1 MSCVR
6 HQSSNPP
13 RERCYYSGQHNRY
26 AKVPYSPTIASQDAY
41 RTGYCAGWR
50 SLDSQSSSFEMQ
62 SSGREYCSA
71 RGDQPFT
78 DTRMV
83 TGRASSCRQESV
95 RSVDPNVLE
104 KMQTALK
111 MLEDSNVAMQTR
123 NQSLVEENKALLAK
137 LDEERNEVLRL
148 EKKMM
153 VLRMEL
159 DREKLRLLETKEA
172 AEQCKHAPAVE
183 ANGTSTTN
191 IITKL
196 DRGVQIWA
204 VCSGCQRKLESCEKL
219 PPTVT
224 ITKSELEELEKDMKA
239 LRDTIIAREE
249 AWDKAMEREQNYR
262 QQLTRF
268 TTETITARHM
278 ADTRYEEL
286 QAVNKALSEKES
298 ELKSLQKEN
307 LYLNKLTTKLYNCQ
321 QSYKDEHQ
329 RNSFL
334 LDEKDQRYIEDILRR
349 SSSGKNKQKQKPR
362 TTEKN
367 YGNQASPR
375 DRSAR
380 TKDQGGPLKQPK
392 R

>member
-1 MSCVR
+1 MLS
-6 HQSSNPP
+6 
-13 RERCYYSGQHNRY
+13 
-26 AKVPYSPTIASQDAY
+26 
-41 RTGYCAGWR
+41 
-50 SLDSQSSSFEMQ
+50 
-62 SSGREYCSA
+62 
-71 RGDQPFT
+71 
-78 DTRMV
+78 
-83 TGRASSCRQESV
+83 GRASSCRQETV
-95 RSVDPNVLE
+95 RSVDPNVIE
-104 KMQTALK
+104 KMQATLK
-111 MLEDSNVAMQTR
+111 MLEESNMAVQSR
-123 NQSLVEENKALLAK
+123 NQSLVEENKMLLAK

-148 EKKMM
+148 EKRT
-153 VLRMEL
+153 VALRMEL
-159 DREKLRLLETKEA
+159 DREKLKLLETKEAA
-172 AEQCKHAPAVE
+172 AEQCKHAPPVE

-191 IITKL
+191 IIAKL

-286 QAVNKALSEKES
+286 QNATKVLSEKES
-298 ELKSLQKEN
+298 ELKSAQREN
-307 LYLNKLTTKLYNCQ
+307 LGLSKLMMKLYNYQ
-321 QSYKDEHQ
+321 QSFKDESQ
-329 RNSFL
+329 RNNLL
-334 LDEKDQRYIEDILRR
+334 LDEKEQRIIEDIQRR
-349 SSSGKNKQKQKPR
+349 FSIGKNKQKQKPR
-362 TTEKN
+362 THEKN
-367 YGNQASPR
+367 YGNHQSSPR